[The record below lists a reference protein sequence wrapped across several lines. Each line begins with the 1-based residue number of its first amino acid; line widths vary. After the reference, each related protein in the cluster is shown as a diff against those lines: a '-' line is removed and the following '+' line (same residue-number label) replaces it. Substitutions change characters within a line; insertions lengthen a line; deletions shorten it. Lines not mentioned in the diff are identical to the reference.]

1 MLLNLLFHFMNRKMD
16 LLDVAGAIL
25 DGTVDIPDFTV
36 AKIDVNVVFL
46 SQADIGARTGAN

>member
-1 MLLNLLFHFMNRKMD
+1 MNRKMD